1 MPIFFVNT
9 VKRIGGGAA
18 ASGIGPGTPEP
29 HGISERPFLASA

>member
-1 MPIFFVNT
+1 MPLFFVNT

-29 HGISERPFLASA
+29 HGIPERPFLASA